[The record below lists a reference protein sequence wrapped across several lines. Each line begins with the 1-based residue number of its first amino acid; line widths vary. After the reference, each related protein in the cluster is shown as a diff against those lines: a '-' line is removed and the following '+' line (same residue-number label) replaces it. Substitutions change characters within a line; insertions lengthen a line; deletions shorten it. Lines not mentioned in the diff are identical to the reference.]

1 MRKKKNTVSEAKYK
15 RSRVSMMP
23 RAIDE
28 KCDAAEMYDSAAT
41 ISAGRKIK
49 NESISVSEMQMI
61 KAAKNAMI

>member
-1 MRKKKNTVSEAKYK
+1 
-15 RSRVSMMP
+15 MMP

-49 NESISVSEMQMI
+49 NESINVSEMQMI